1 MPKYDKSLLM
11 CIILPS
17 KHHLVLE
24 NFENEGL
31 VTNAKNPVDN
41 IADPN
46 QEAFNEENVEISK
59 NIKDE
64 FEMDPIFNEIIEPSL
79 RINKG
84 MKSVKL

>member
-31 VTNAKNPVDN
+31 VTNAKKPVDN

-59 NIKDE
+59 NIKTT
-64 FEMDPIFNEIIEPSL
+64 FYTHFLINILF
-79 RINKG
+79 RITLSTTG
-84 MKSVKL
+84 